1 MTAPPNA
8 AERYAALT
16 ALKAGLDAQIA
27 KAKAEALAFSAAHG
41 VKAFT
46 TPYGPVNVTQAGVRP
61 VVDGPAF
68 TAWCQEN
75 RPDEVILTPT
85 VRGSFVTHMAERLVV
100 VAGSVY
106 DKTTGDLVP
115 WAYVGEAGD
124 PTLAY
129 PASTPQREA
138 KEYARLLFEDRAEAL
153 TAGLRELTGSES

>member
-1 MTAPPNA
+1 MSGPNA

-16 ALKAGLDAQIA
+16 ALRAGLDAQIA
-27 KAKAEALAFSAAHG
+27 KAKTEALAFSAEHG

-46 TPYGPVNVTQAGVRP
+46 TPYGPVNVTVQGPRP
-61 VVDGPAF
+61 VIDGPAF

-75 RPDEVILTPT
+75 RPDEVVMTPT
-85 VRGSFVTHMAERLVV
+85 VRGSFVTHMADRLVV

-106 DKTTGDLVP
+106 DKETGDLVP

-129 PASTPQREA
+129 PASTDQKYA
-138 KEYARLLFEDRAEAL
+138 KDLARLLFEDRAEAL
-153 TAGLRELTGSES
+153 TAGLRELTGEVTR